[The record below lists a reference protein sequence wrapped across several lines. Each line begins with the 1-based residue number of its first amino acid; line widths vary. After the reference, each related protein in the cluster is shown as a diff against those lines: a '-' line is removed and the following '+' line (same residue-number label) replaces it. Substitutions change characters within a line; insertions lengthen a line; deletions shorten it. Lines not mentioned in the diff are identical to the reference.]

1 MRGGDAGPRH
11 WRGGKLFGA
20 GTPSVGLSS
29 DESPLFSFPDT
40 RFAAILGALMLQ
52 AGIVGLPN
60 VGKSTLFNAVTRT
73 RKAEAANYPFCTI
86 EPNQGVVVVP
96 DERLAVLSKLS
107 GSKKLVPA
115 AIEFVDIAGLVKGAS
130 KGEGLGNKFL
140 SHIREVDAI
149 VHVVRCFESGDITHV
164 DGTVDP
170 IRDIE
175 VINTELILADLEAV
189 TRRKERSEKRAKQ
202 NDKDAKAEYA
212 LCEKLLP
219 HLDAMKPA
227 ITLEL
232 SDEERKLL
240 KSFFLLSAKPCI
252 YACNVAESELA
263 AAAKDPDKHPLVS
276 RVREYVKHAHA
287 ASACV
292 VSAAIEAELGE
303 LPEEDAKAY
312 LTDLGVED
320 SGVNLLIKS
329 VYSLLGLQT
338 YLTTGEKETR
348 AWTITKG
355 MKAPQAAGVIHG
367 DFERGFIAAQIVHY
381 DDLVAFG
388 SEAKA
393 REAGKLRIEGKEY
406 VMRDGDVVEWRFNV

>member
-1 MRGGDAGPRH
+1 
-11 WRGGKLFGA
+11 
-20 GTPSVGLSS
+20 
-29 DESPLFSFPDT
+29 
-40 RFAAILGALMLQ
+40 MLQ

-96 DERLAVLSKLS
+96 DERLAVLSKIS
-107 GSKKLVPA
+107 GSQKLVPA

-130 KGEGLGNKFL
+130 QGEGLGNKFL

-164 DGTVDP
+164 DGSVDP

-175 VINTELILADLEAV
+175 VINTELILADLEAIQ
-189 TRRKERSEKRAKQ
+189 RRKERCEKKARSG
-202 NDKDAKAEYA
+202 DKEAKAEIA

-227 ITLEL
+227 VTADL
-232 SDEERKLL
+232 SDDERKLL
-240 KSFFLLSAKPCI
+240 KSFFLLSSKPCI
-252 YACNVAESELA
+252 YACNVAEADLA
-263 AAAKDPDKHPLVS
+263 SASKAPDQHPMVAK
-276 RVREYVKHAHA
+276 VREYARQAHA

-292 VSAAIEAELGE
+292 VSAAIENELVD
-303 LPEEDAKAY
+303 LPEEDARAY
-312 LTDLGVED
+312 LADLGVED
-320 SGVNLLIKS
+320 SGVNQLIKN

-348 AWTITKG
+348 AWTITQG

-367 DFERGFIAAQIVHY
+367 DFERGFIAAQIVSFE
-381 DDLVAFG
+381 DLVACG